1 MTLTELIVTMATF
14 VILAGVA
21 FTVYIAVL
29 RSWLAQ
35 ERRTGISIV
44 LDRTI
49 KDMTK
54 DLREAKEVDSSINND
69 EIRFTE
75 DQTNYYIYYL
85 YNANETYPPVFNQAT
100 YELRKAALVGVID
113 GTFTYGDGLLIL
125 RDVAA
130 PPTTD
135 LSFDGS
141 LVTTDLTVSRSG
153 QVMRA
158 KIEIDPRNL

>member
-1 MTLTELIVTMATF
+1 MATF

-29 RSWLAQ
+29 RSWLTQ

-54 DLREAKEVDSSINND
+54 DLREAKEIDASTNND

-85 YNANETYPPVFNQAT
+85 YNSNETYPPVFDQAT
-100 YELRKAALVGVID
+100 YELRKADLGGAID
-113 GTFTYGDGLLIL
+113 GTFTYGSGRLIL

-135 LSFDGS
+135 LSFNGS
-141 LVTTDLTVSRSG
+141 LITTDLSVSKSG
-153 QVMRA
+153 QTMRE
-158 KIEIDPRNL
+158 KMEINPRNL